1 MLAQQKIPQI
11 MIDNPGSIRD
21 FYRSF
26 MFIKNVIF
34 VKVLFRP
41 ICELDIRFAYI
52 LLFRNISIASSIDTV
67 IYYVHF
73 KINGVSCRLIG

>member
-11 MIDNPGSIRD
+11 MIDNPGSIHD

-26 MFIKNVIF
+26 MFLKNVIF
-34 VKVLFRP
+34 VKVLF
-41 ICELDIRFAYI
+41 DIRFAYI

-67 IYYVHF
+67 IYYAHF
-73 KINGVSCRLIG
+73 EINGVSCRLIG